1 MKKRLFSLICC
12 LMLLMSACFA
22 IELPPEGTD
31 TAAFVSEDAALTAAA
46 QAALEEG
53 IDFSKLPLLEAKAT
67 LVYDRAADRCQ
78 WIVCHFVEDEAPP
91 YLNTTI
97 DAASGEVLG
106 TSRANYMEI
115 KTQWEAER
123 QLPQEFWP
131 AEDTILFDAIY
142 RKSVFYP
149 RATLPAADDMTME
162 DAILLAQKTL
172 MATFGLTL
180 QDFAPFAC
188 AAQLMEIHN
197 GSHHWFITYNEIIH
211 PFRVNMHYQ
220 VTLDAKTGEIILCLD
235 NANPGFG
242 MAHRL
247 RAA

>member
-1 MKKRLFSLICC
+1 MKKRLFSLIFC
-12 LMLLMSACFA
+12 LLLLTNSCFA
-22 IELPPEGTD
+22 IELPQEGTD
-31 TAAFVSEDAALTAAA
+31 TTAFISTEVALATAA
-46 QAALEEG
+46 QAALEAG

-67 LVYDRAADRCQ
+67 LVYDRAADHCQ
-78 WIVCHFVEDEAPP
+78 WIVCHFVEEEADP
-91 YLNTTI
+91 YLSTTI
-97 DAASGEVLG
+97 DAASGDVLR
-106 TSRANYMEI
+106 SSHANYMEI
-115 KTQWEAER
+115 KMQWEAER

-149 RATLPAADDMTME
+149 RVTLPMDDDMTSE

-180 QDFAPFAC
+180 QDLAPFAC
-188 AAQLMEIHN
+188 AAQLMEIHD
-197 GSHHWFITYNEIIH
+197 GSHHWFITYNDIIN

-235 NANPGFG
+235 NANPGWG
-242 MAHRL
+242 
-247 RAA
+247 